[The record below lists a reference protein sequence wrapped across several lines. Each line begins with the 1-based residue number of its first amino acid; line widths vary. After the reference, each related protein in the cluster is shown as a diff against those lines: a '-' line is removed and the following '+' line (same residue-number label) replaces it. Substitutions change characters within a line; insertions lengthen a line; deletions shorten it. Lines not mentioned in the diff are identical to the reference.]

1 MRLVFTD
8 ADGVEQYAYMGSYG
22 IGITRVMGVIVEKF
36 ADDKGLVWSE
46 NIAPFKVHVVS
57 IGEKGRELADKLY
70 AELSDEGVEVLLD
83 DRDERPGVKFA
94 DAELMG
100 LPWRITIS
108 DRAIDGDELFELTER
123 ATGETKKLDYQQL
136 VKFCLEK

>member
-1 MRLVFTD
+1 MCSSDL
-8 ADGVEQYAYMGSYG
+8 
-22 IGITRVMGVIVEKF
+22 
-36 ADDKGLVWSE
+36 SE

-57 IGEKGRELADKLY
+57 IGEKGRELTDKLY
-70 AELSDEGVEVLLD
+70 AELAGKGVEVLLD
-83 DRDERPGVKFA
+83 DRNERPGVKFA

-108 DRAIDGDELFELTER
+108 DRIIDGDGLFELTER